1 MFFRDEKICFI
12 GAHPD
17 DIELGCGAL
26 ISNIIGRGSDI
37 LCITLSK
44 NRNNHNNTN
53 LIDEHVNSLA
63 SLNVPKGKI
72 IVGDF
77 ITRSFFSSRQ
87 EICDYLF
94 RLNKD
99 HQPDIIFTH
108 SFSDMHQ
115 DHEVVSKE
123 VLRIFKQKT
132 IIGFDIPPSS
142 YNFNPNFF
150 FEVSEM
156 DVNNKIKALKNYKTY
171 KNKNYFLQDLIRAQ
185 LIKNGV
191 QIQTS
196 YAEAFDI
203 IRLSYAQY
211 KF

>member
-1 MFFRDEKICFI
+1 MFFRNKKICFI

-26 ISNIIGRGSDI
+26 ISNIIGKSNDI
-37 LCITLSK
+37 LCLTLSK
-44 NRNNHNNTN
+44 NQNNPNNAD
-53 LIDEHVNSLA
+53 LIEEQVKSLT

-72 IVGDF
+72 IVADF
-77 ITRSFFSSRQ
+77 ITRLFSSSRQ
-87 EICDYLF
+87 EICDYLLS
-94 RLNKD
+94 LNKEY
-99 HQPDIIFTH
+99 QPDIIFTH
-108 SFSDMHQ
+108 SFFDMHQ

-142 YNFNPNFF
+142 YNFRPNFF
-150 FEVSEM
+150 FEVSEK
-156 DVNNKIKALKNYKTY
+156 DVKNKLMALINYKTY
-171 KNKNYFLQDLIRAQ
+171 KNKNYFSKDVICAQ

-191 QIQTS
+191 QMQKR

-203 IRLSYAQY
+203 IRLSYAQ
-211 KF
+211 